1 MINILFII
9 KSIFIILIF
18 NSNSIAVV
26 SNPMPTTTLN
36 KIANSMSYSANNTSQ
51 NVTNNTS
58 STTSKLINS
67 SKLTAGIQKSAE
79 KFGLTIDTEAAAIVA
94 SIDTSSVESMS
105 KALASLEDNYSHL
118 DEDYVQTIDQ
128 DTIIYDSDWT
138 TLTKVTGGSLNYT
151 TNNNVFKSGASQQVR
166 AQVYVNFKKRD
177 IFADVD
183 TKITRAVGAGGRVN
197 STGGTEIQ
205 TSWNTG
211 TATFTDLPIVAT
223 DDQRIGD
230 GWGSYAAA
238 FAGQYDKF
246 STMKKSTIELQDACT
261 HCDAGSYWTVKQNHI
276 EEYNNNV
283 NDTSSYGSIYF
294 YGKFTTASEGAEGVG
309 NFVLEGGFTADGA
322 SERTFVESIERYEVT
337 SSLTAKA
344 AE

>member
-1 MINILFII
+1 MKNLQFLIKTLLIILFF
-9 KSIFIILIF
+9 KSYSF
-18 NSNSIAVV
+18 AVV
-26 SNPMPTTTLN
+26 SNPSPSKTLN
-36 KIANSMSYSANNTSQ
+36 KIANSMSYSASNTSQ

-67 SKLTAGIQKSAE
+67 SKLTAGIQKSAA
-79 KFGLTIDTEAAAIVA
+79 KYGLTIDTDAAAIVA

-105 KALASLEDNYSHL
+105 QALASLEDNYAHL
-118 DEDYVQTIDQ
+118 DEDYVQTVDQ

-138 TLTKVTGGSLNYT
+138 TLTKVTGGVLDYT
-151 TNNNVFKSGASQQVR
+151 TDNNVFKSGASQKVR

-197 STGGTEIQ
+197 STGGSEIR

-211 TATFTDLPIVAT
+211 TATFSDLPIVAT

-246 STMKKSTIELQDACT
+246 STMKKSTTELQDACT

-294 YGKFTTASEGAEGVG
+294 YGKFTTASEGSEGVG

-322 SERTFVESIERYEVT
+322 SEADFVDSIERYEVT
-337 SSLTAKA
+337 TSLTAKA
-344 AE
+344 AQ

>member
-1 MINILFII
+1 MKILIII
-9 KSIFIILIF
+9 KSIIIFIII
-18 NSNSIAVV
+18 NSYSYAVV
-26 SNPMPTTTLN
+26 STPTPTTTLS

-51 NVTNNTS
+51 NVTSNTS

-79 KFGLTIDTEAAAIVA
+79 KFGLTIDADAAAIVA

-105 KALASLEDNYSHL
+105 KALASLEDNYAHL
-118 DEDYVQTIDQ
+118 DDDYVQTIDQ
-128 DTIIYDSDWT
+128 DTIIYDSDWV
-138 TLTKVTGGSLNYT
+138 TLSKVTGGSLNYT
-151 TNNNVFKSGASQQVR
+151 SNNNVFKSGASQQVR

-183 TKITRAVGAGGRVN
+183 TKITRAVGAGGN
-197 STGGTEIQ
+197 WDSTGGNEIA
-205 TSWNTG
+205 TSWRTG
-211 TATFTDLPIVAT
+211 TAAFTDLPIVAT

-230 GWGSYAAA
+230 GWGSYAAV
-238 FAGQYDKF
+238 FAGEHDKF
-246 STMKKSTIELQDACT
+246 STMKKSTTTLQDACT

-283 NDTSSYGSIYF
+283 NDTSSFGSIYF

-309 NFVLEGGFTADGA
+309 DFAFEGGFTADGA
-322 SERTFVESIERYEVT
+322 SEQEFVESIERYEAT
-337 SSLTAKA
+337 GTLTAKA
-344 AE
+344 EE

>member
-1 MINILFII
+1 MKILIII
-9 KSIFIILIF
+9 KSIIIFIII
-18 NSNSIAVV
+18 NSYSYAVV
-26 SNPMPTTTLN
+26 STPTPTTTLS

-51 NVTNNTS
+51 NVTSNTS

-79 KFGLTIDTEAAAIVA
+79 KFGLTIDADAAAILA

-105 KALASLEDNYSHL
+105 KALASLEDNIAHL
-118 DEDYVQTIDQ
+118 DDDYVQTIDQ
-128 DTIIYDSDWT
+128 DTIIYDSDWV
-138 TLTKVTGGSLNYT
+138 TLSKVTGGSLNYT
-151 TNNNVFKSGASQQVR
+151 SNNNVFKSGASQQVR
-166 AQVYVNFKKRD
+166 TQVYVNFKKRD

-183 TKITRAVGAGGRVN
+183 TKITRAVGAGGQVN
-197 STGGTEIQ
+197 STGGTEIH

-230 GWGSYAAA
+230 GWGSHAAA
-238 FAGQYDKF
+238 FAGELDKF
-246 STMKKSTIELQDACT
+246 STMKKSTTELQDACT

-322 SERTFVESIERYEVT
+322 SEQTFVESIERYEVT

>member
-1 MINILFII
+1 MKTLSII
-9 KSIFIILIF
+9 KLIIIYIIF
-18 NSNSIAVV
+18 NSYSYAVV

-51 NVTNNTS
+51 NITNNTS
-58 STTSKLINS
+58 VTTSKLLNS

-94 SIDTSSVESMS
+94 SIDTSSIESMS
-105 KALASLEDNYSHL
+105 KALESLEDNYAHL

-138 TLTKVTGGSLNYT
+138 TLSKVTGGSLNYT
-151 TNNNVFKSGASQQVR
+151 SNNNVFKSGASQQVR

-183 TKITRAVGAGGRVN
+183 TKITRALGAGGQVN

-205 TSWNTG
+205 TSWSTG

-230 GWGSYAAA
+230 GWGSHAAA
-238 FAGQYDKF
+238 FAGELDKF
-246 STMKKSTIELQDACT
+246 STMKKSTTELQDACT
-261 HCDAGSYWTVKQNHI
+261 HCDAGSYWTVKQNHV

-322 SERTFVESIERYEVT
+322 SEQEFVESIERYEVT
-337 SSLTAKA
+337 TSLTAKA

>member
-1 MINILFII
+1 MINILYII
-9 KSIFIILIF
+9 KTIFIILIF
-18 NSNSIAVV
+18 NSYSYAVV
-26 SNPMPTTTLN
+26 STPTPTTTLN
-36 KIANSMSYSANNTSQ
+36 KIANSMSYSANNNSQ
-51 NVTNNTS
+51 NVTKNTS

-67 SKLTAGIQKSAE
+67 SKLTAGIQESAE
-79 KFGLTIDTEAAAIVA
+79 KYGLSIDKEAAAIVA

-105 KALASLEDNYSHL
+105 QALASLEDNYAHL
-118 DEDYVQTIDQ
+118 DDNYVQTIDQ

-138 TLTKVTGGSLNYT
+138 TLSKVTGGSLNYT
-151 TNNNVFKSGASQQVR
+151 TDNNVFKSGASQQVR
-166 AQVYVNFKKRD
+166 AQIYVNFKKRD

-183 TKITRAVGAGGRVN
+183 TKITRAVGAGGN
-197 STGGTEIQ
+197 WDTTGGSEIA
-205 TSWNTG
+205 TSWRTG

-230 GWGSYAAA
+230 GWGSYAAVYG
-238 FAGQYDKF
+238 GQYDKF
-246 STMKKSTIELQDACT
+246 STMKKNTTTLQDACT
-261 HCDAGSYWTVKQNHI
+261 WCDSGSYWTVKQNHV

-283 NDTSSYGSIYF
+283 NDSSSYGSIYF

-322 SERTFVESIERYEVT
+322 SEQEFVESIERYEVT
-337 SSLTAKA
+337 TSLTAKA

>member
-1 MINILFII
+1 MKTLSII
-9 KSIFIILIF
+9 KLIIIYIIF
-18 NSNSIAVV
+18 NSYSYAVV

-51 NVTNNTS
+51 NITNNTS
-58 STTSKLINS
+58 VTTSKLLNS

-94 SIDTSSVESMS
+94 SIDTSSIESMS
-105 KALASLEDNYSHL
+105 KALESLEDNYAHL
-118 DEDYVQTIDQ
+118 DEDYVQTVDQ

-138 TLTKVTGGSLNYT
+138 TLSKVTGGSLNYT
-151 TNNNVFKSGASQQVR
+151 SNNNVFKSGASQHVR

-183 TKITRAVGAGGRVN
+183 TKITRAVGAGGQVN

-230 GWGSYAAA
+230 GWGSHAAA
-238 FAGQYDKF
+238 FAGELDKF
-246 STMKKSTIELQDACT
+246 STMKKSTTELQDACT
-261 HCDAGSYWTVKQNHI
+261 HCDAGSYWTVKQNHV

-322 SERTFVESIERYEVT
+322 SEQEFVESIERYEVT
-337 SSLTAKA
+337 TSLTAKA